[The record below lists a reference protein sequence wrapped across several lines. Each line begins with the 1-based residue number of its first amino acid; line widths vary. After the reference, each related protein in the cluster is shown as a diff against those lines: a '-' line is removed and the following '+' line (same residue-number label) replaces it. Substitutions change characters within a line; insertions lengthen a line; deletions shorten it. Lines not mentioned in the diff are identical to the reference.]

1 MANWNAG
8 RLLTVA
14 TLLAGAAT
22 QARAQDQPQDQRTAL
37 LTAERNSAAMSRDS
51 GLSRAL
57 LRTMRREGVLLWPG
71 APVLVG
77 EAQLRK
83 LFELP
88 KIKDSAQLTWQPLAA
103 EISKDS
109 SLGVTWGVAAAS
121 VRGAPQLG
129 RYIMTWRRD
138 GSQWKLSALALSGVP
153 GLALDSAP
161 AGIPLTRNAL
171 PASGTVGPLVGA
183 DLAFAKLA
191 GDSGAAIAF
200 SHWAAP
206 NATIF
211 ANRGML
217 TRGPAEIGQAVDG
230 PATWQWHPV
239 AADVARSGDLGW
251 TAGEAIIS
259 AKGEEPNYSKY
270 LTVWARMPDGS
281 IRFLTDGGNAR
292 PAAAWPSA
300 QARKKK

>member
-14 TLLAGAAT
+14 TLLAGAAI
-22 QARAQDQPQDQRTAL
+22 QAGAQEQPQDQRTAL
-37 LTAERNSAAMSRDS
+37 LTAERNSAIMSRDS

-57 LRTMRREGVLLWPG
+57 LQGMRSEGVLLWPG

-77 EAQLRK
+77 QAQLRK

-88 KIKDSAQLTWQPLAA
+88 KIKDSAQLIWQPLAA

-121 VRGAPQLG
+121 MRGAPQLG

-138 GSQWKLSALALSGVP
+138 GSQWKMSALALSGVP

-161 AGIPLTRNAL
+161 AGIPLTRKAL
-171 PASGTVGPLVGA
+171 AASGPAGPIVAA

-206 NATIF
+206 TATIF

-217 TRGPAEIGQAVDG
+217 TRGPDEIGQAVDG

-251 TAGEAIIS
+251 TVGEAIIS

-270 LTVWARMPDGS
+270 LTVWARMPDGA

-300 QARKKK
+300 QARKNK